1 MFPQDNIFKIYYK
14 IGRVLPFIV
23 RRFPRGVVT
32 EWYNS
37 QSVVVTNI
45 SPRKDYGEAWG
56 YYLKDEERADS
67 NWCSKG
73 DAEPQPIPCCGCG
86 GWVLVKVIGEPTVKP
101 DSNVNE
107 TNSRIPLNVLSA
119 KDKMKFGKY
128 KGKTIAEIRDEDLSY
143 LEWADR
149 TIQEFCVDWDSLK

>member
-1 MFPQDNIFKIYYK
+1 MFLQDNIFKIYYK
-14 IGRVLPFIV
+14 IGRALPFEV
-23 RRFPRGVVT
+23 RRFSRGAVT

-37 QSVVVTNI
+37 QSVIVTKI
-45 SPRKDYGEAWG
+45 SPRKNYGEAWG
-56 YYLKDEERADS
+56 YYLKDGERADIY
-67 NWCSKG
+67 WCSRD

-86 GWVLVKVIGEPTVKP
+86 GWVLVKVIGELTMKP
-101 DSNVNE
+101 DSDVNE
-107 TNSRIPLNVLSA
+107 TNSGKPVNVLSA